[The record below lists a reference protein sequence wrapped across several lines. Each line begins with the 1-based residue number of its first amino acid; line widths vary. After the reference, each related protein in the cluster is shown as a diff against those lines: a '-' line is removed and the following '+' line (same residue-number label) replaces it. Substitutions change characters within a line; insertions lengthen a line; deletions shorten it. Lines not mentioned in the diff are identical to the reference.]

1 MFDLVHKHKVVVQV
15 ILGLLIV
22 PFAIWGL
29 ESYQFGGGAG
39 SVASVNGLEIS
50 QQEFDAEVRNQQDQ
64 LRRMLGRNYDPEM
77 LDTPESRA
85 ALLDSLVSRR
95 LIESAALEAKLT
107 VPDEQLVELIRS
119 VPAFQVDGQFSREQY
134 ERVLRTQNPPMSP
147 AQFEA
152 RVRLDLALQQLGRA
166 VGDAAIVPRTVAE
179 RLTALQT
186 EQREVSEAKIAA
198 AQFRDQVK
206 IDEARIKAYYEANP
220 AEFRRPER
228 VRAEYVLLS
237 TEALAREVEVKPE
250 EVKAHWESQYGA
262 KFAERQAARKKIGAI
277 LAEVRKDP
285 GRFAEVAKARSD
297 DKPSAEQGGDLG
309 FQARGAFVKPFED
322 ALYRLKPGQVSGV
335 VETEFGFHVIK
346 LLETRKVDGREERR
360 ASHILVAAPAE
371 AKSLD
376 EMRPEIEAELRNE
389 RAGRR
394 FAEVA
399 ETFNNMVYEQPDSL
413 EPVAERFKLT
423 VRTTPWIEK
432 SGRQE
437 LGPLDHPKLLAALF
451 SEDAIVHKRNT
462 DAVEVAPGTLVA
474 ARVAEHQPAAQLPFE
489 EVRDE
494 IAGKLRRQEAV
505 ELARKEG
512 ERRLEA
518 LRKGEGAAPKWS
530 APKAVSREAPAG
542 LKGETLRAV
551 VSADVSRLPAYQ
563 GVAVEDGYLLLRIS
577 KVTDGAK
584 AGDGKQDGEDAAKAR
599 LQRAAQI
606 YGSAQYQAYLASLRA
621 DADIEIKQEALQRK

>member
-29 ESYQFGGGAG
+29 ESSQFGGGSG

-322 ALYRLKPGQVSGV
+322 ALY
-335 VETEFGFHVIK
+335 
-346 LLETRKVDGREERR
+346 
-360 ASHILVAAPAE
+360 A
-371 AKSLD
+371 
-376 EMRPEIEAELRNE
+376 
-389 RAGRR
+389 
-394 FAEVA
+394 
-399 ETFNNMVYEQPDSL
+399 
-413 EPVAERFKLT
+413 
-423 VRTTPWIEK
+423 
-432 SGRQE
+432 
-437 LGPLDHPKLLAALF
+437 
-451 SEDAIVHKRNT
+451 
-462 DAVEVAPGTLVA
+462 
-474 ARVAEHQPAAQLPFE
+474 
-489 EVRDE
+489 
-494 IAGKLRRQEAV
+494 
-505 ELARKEG
+505 
-512 ERRLEA
+512 
-518 LRKGEGAAPKWS
+518 
-530 APKAVSREAPAG
+530 
-542 LKGETLRAV
+542 
-551 VSADVSRLPAYQ
+551 
-563 GVAVEDGYLLLRIS
+563 
-577 KVTDGAK
+577 
-584 AGDGKQDGEDAAKAR
+584 
-599 LQRAAQI
+599 
-606 YGSAQYQAYLASLRA
+606 
-621 DADIEIKQEALQRK
+621 